1 MHLNTT
7 NVERLNLMEETIKN
21 TEKHMSAALKNFEN
35 ELKTLKAG
43 RVSPSL
49 LDKILVD
56 YYGVPTKISQMAAVS
71 VSESRIL
78 VIQPWDISSL
88 KSIEKA
94 LQSSDIGV
102 NPQNDGKVV
111 RLIFPK
117 ITEEQRK
124 NISKEI
130 SKIAENYKVQI
141 RNIRRDALDKLKK
154 MKKESTVTEDE
165 QKIGEK
171 KVQKLTDNFCKKI
184 EDVLENKVK
193 EVMTV

>member
-1 MHLNTT
+1 
-7 NVERLNLMEETIKN
+7 MEETIKN

-102 NPQNDGKVV
+102 NPQNDGKFI